1 MCLADLARL
10 LFFLLL
16 TIKILLICLE
26 NGSSFISKK
35 KDFCLYYWSKRGPV
49 IVGGELDLS
58 FIPVTTQL
66 LNILFHSG
74 VTNVLSYMS
83 LSSGQ
88 VYIPPIWSSVLSAG
102 KFRVVLHGLN
112 LSKYGN
118 IH

>member
-1 MCLADLARL
+1 M
-10 LFFLLL
+10 
-16 TIKILLICLE
+16 
-26 NGSSFISKK
+26 
-35 KDFCLYYWSKRGPV
+35 
-49 IVGGELDLS
+49 GGELDLS

-102 KFRVVLHGLN
+102 KFRVVLPRLESFQVLAIFIKKLIVMILH
-112 LSKYGN
+112 
-118 IH
+118 